1 MCEERNLT
9 FESAEFRFA
18 DDDKRTLEGYA
29 SMYDVSYDLGR
40 FDEVIET
47 GAFTRALD
55 EGQDVRA
62 LIDHDP
68 ARIIGR
74 SKNGTLE

>member
-29 SMYDVSYDLGR
+29 SMYDVSYDLCR
-40 FDEVIET
+40 FD
-47 GAFTRALD
+47 
-55 EGQDVRA
+55 
-62 LIDHDP
+62 
-68 ARIIGR
+68 
-74 SKNGTLE
+74 